1 MPRPIVTEE
10 LVFEAAEALYIAGQ
24 NPSIILVQ
32 QRIGGG
38 SYSTVKPHLDAWFAK
53 RKLQQNQPPV
63 PDQIAAKGAEFVRL
77 LWGAALAHHDG
88 QVAHV
93 REEAQRQLAEVNN
106 AMSVAEQTIM
116 HLEADIDRL
125 HQELAEAR
133 TTIETIQAQLT
144 QVQIDKRAAEQR
156 ADTLERQIDAL
167 HKDLAALTHQERES
181 AVGDTLAEI
190 QRQLARQAEIIAQL
204 SQS

>member
-10 LVFEAAEALYIAGQ
+10 LVFEAAEALFIAGQ

-53 RKLQQNQPPV
+53 RKLQMNQLPV
-63 PDQIAAKGAEFVRL
+63 PDQIATKGAEFVRL
-77 LWGAALAHHDG
+77 LWGAALAYHDG
-88 QVAHV
+88 QMAHA

-106 AMSVAEQTIM
+106 TMSVAEQTIM

-133 TTIETIQAQLT
+133 SAVEAAHAQLT
-144 QVQIDKRAAEQR
+144 QVQIDKRAAEER
-156 ADTLERQIDAL
+156 ADTLERQLDGL
-167 HKDLAALTHQERES
+167 HKELSLTQQEHGNTVS
-181 AVGDTLAEI
+181 DTLAEI
-190 QRQLARQAEIIAQL
+190 QRQLVRQAEIIAQL
-204 SQS
+204 SQG